1 MYCGGGAD
9 AYAGDRCWCWCR
21 YAGVVFAPSALKLA
35 CILKDGVDGVIGVRG
50 GEGWDCDPGPEREL
64 E

>member
-1 MYCGGGAD
+1 M
-9 AYAGDRCWCWCR
+9 
-21 YAGVVFAPSALKLA
+21 FAPSVLKLA

-50 GEGWDCDPGPEREL
+50 GEGGWDCDPGPERKL